1 MNGGCRKLATE
12 KVPRGGLQGDL
23 AANSYRKSRPTWAG
37 RHGHPPRTKKNPCS
51 AALGRWREGSKGTS
65 DSEECAREGV
75 GGCTPEIA
83 QPPGRSTVPFPEEPG
98 KPPASQEGGPELCWS
113 FSGRSEPSG
122 TLWGV

>member
-51 AALGRWREGSKGTS
+51 AALGRWREGSKERVTLKNVPGRGS
-65 DSEECAREGV
+65 GGV
-75 GGCTPEIA
+75 PQRYHSPQGEAQCLFRRSQENR
-83 QPPGRSTVPFPEEPG
+83 QPPRKAGQSFAG
-98 KPPASQEGGPELCWS
+98 LSQAGQSPVE
-113 FSGRSEPSG
+113 R
-122 TLWGV
+122 